1 MKKLLAIAAAAVAV
15 IVLKRKKEQGNAD
28 VWREA
33 TRSN

>member
-15 IVLKRKKEQGNAD
+15 VVLKRKKDQGNVD